1 MKEMLKKYKW
11 FLFFLFSY
19 IIIVPIINGYLK
31 VLEKCFNTSLNSID
45 INLLNLFSVIFRNG
59 IIFTT
64 WMVINLIIMLVIK
77 NIKITRKNAKI
88 EVEGINLKKKDGTFG
103 TADWGNKEEIE
114 EYLSIGKRDG
124 IILR

>member
-31 VLEKCFNTSLNSID
+31 VLEKCFNTSINSID